1 VTLTCKRASNY
12 ISIISRGTNRWWC
25 VVCTGLGRQYF
36 RHFRRRI
43 QAIIT
48 IIAGACL
55 VTAGPLKANE
65 SETNSVS
72 EATDLSLEQ
81 LINIQVTSV
90 SKKETDL
97 LTAPAA
103 IYVITQEDIRRSG
116 MTSMPE
122 LLRMVPGLDVA
133 QIDANHWAI
142 SARGFN
148 DQFAT
153 KLLVLIDGRT
163 IYAPVTAG
171 VLWNVQDVPLD
182 NIDRIEVIRGPGAAL
197 WGANAVNGVIN
208 IITKSA
214 RDTQG
219 GLVTVTYGTLDQP
232 SATVR
237 YGGQLA
243 TNLFYRAYVTCFNR
257 DNFVD
262 STGKATADA
271 WNAIQGG
278 FRTDW
283 EPTTEN
289 NFTLQ
294 GDFYYSEA
302 GETIDETTLT
312 PPFANRNNYVDCN
325 NGGNVL
331 GRWTHNFSDTSQLS
345 LQLYYDH
352 SEGGNAP
359 IIIKN
364 DTDDFDL
371 QHRFALGTRQDIVWG
386 AGYRYQAEDISSQDF
401 FVTLTPSR
409 ERDQLYSTFVQD
421 DITLVRNRLDLT
433 LGSKFEHNDITGF
446 EVEPSV
452 RLAWTPTEKQT
463 VWAAISR
470 AVRTPSSL
478 ERDILENR
486 SYSPPVLVEVFGDP
500 NNISEGVTAYEL
512 GYRIKPAERLSFDA
526 ATFYNVYDDL
536 IEAVQGTP
544 FFEPP
549 AGPVVV
555 PLTFQNNTSAE
566 TYGAEISGEWHVT
579 ENWKLTASYT
589 FLQEHLNPQPAYN
602 NDPQN
607 QFQIHS
613 YLNLPQ
619 HVELDGAVFYVDP
632 INPLLGNVSTSI
644 PSYLR
649 MDFGVTWRPTRTL
662 ELGVF
667 GQNLLDGNH
676 AEFTNYKTTILT
688 EIPRSIM
695 GRITWRF

>member
-1 VTLTCKRASNY
+1 M
-12 ISIISRGTNRWWC
+12 
-25 VVCTGLGRQYF
+25 
-36 RHFRRRI
+36 
-43 QAIIT
+43 
-48 IIAGACL
+48 
-55 VTAGPLKANE
+55 
-65 SETNSVS
+65 
-72 EATDLSLEQ
+72 SLQQ

-97 LTAPAA
+97 FTAPAA

-116 MTSMPE
+116 MTSIPE

-214 RDTQG
+214 KDTQG
-219 GLVTVTYGTLDQP
+219 GLATVTYGMADQP
-232 SATVR
+232 STTVQ

-243 TNLFYRAYVTCFNR
+243 TNLFYRAYVTYFNC

-271 WNAIQGG
+271 WNAVQGG

-312 PPFANRNNYVDCN
+312 PPFANRNNYVDYN

-331 GRWTHNFSDTSQLS
+331 GRWTHNFSDTSQLN

-352 SEGGNAP
+352 SEGGIAP
-359 IIIKN
+359 VIIKN
-364 DTDDFDL
+364 DTYDFDL

-386 AGYRYQAEDISSQDF
+386 TGYRFLAEDISSQDF

-409 ERDQLYSTFVQD
+409 DSDQLYSTFVQD
-421 DITLVRNRLDLT
+421 DITVVRDRLDLT

-446 EVEPSV
+446 EVEPNV

-486 SYSPPVLVEVFGDP
+486 SYSPPVLVEVLGDP

-512 GYRIKPAERLSFDA
+512 GYRIKPAERLSFDV
-526 ATFYNVYDDL
+526 ATFYNVYDHL
-536 IEAVQGTP
+536 IETVQGTP
-544 FFEPP
+544 SFEPP

-555 PLTFQNNTSAE
+555 PLTFQNNTRAE
-566 TYGAEISGEWHVT
+566 TYGAEISSEWHVT
-579 ENWKLTASYT
+579 DSWKLTASYT
-589 FLQEHLNPQPAYN
+589 FLQGHLNPQPAYN

-613 YLNLPQ
+613 YLNLPH
-619 HVELDGAVFYVDP
+619 HVELDGAVFYVDQ
-632 INPLLGNVSTSI
+632 INPLLGSASTSM
-644 PSYLR
+644 PSYVR
-649 MDFGVTWRPTRTL
+649 MDFGVTWRPTKSL
-662 ELGVF
+662 ELGIF

-676 AEFTNYKTTILT
+676 AEFTNYKTTVLT